1 MSELMVV
8 TNARIVTPERV
19 ILGTVEVLKGA
30 IVAVYR
36 GTTAW
41 RGAIDLDGDYL
52 IPGLVELHTDN
63 LEQTAQPRPGVKWP
77 AMAAVIAHDAQ
88 VVAAGITTVFD
99 ALAVG
104 DISFH
109 KTTPRRPARDLVGA
123 IHGAVEQGLTRS
135 RHHLHIRCEVGS
147 EDLITE
153 LEPMIDDPLVK
164 LVSVMDHAP
173 GQRQYADLTSY
184 KLWYETRYKMGEEEL
199 SALMKRQIE
208 ASRTNG
214 ERQRKAVVD
223 MCRKRRLPLASHD
236 DATPEHV
243 EQAVGEGGVIAEFP
257 TTEEAARAAHA
268 RGLRVLMGAPNVVQG
283 GSHSGNVSALDLA
296 NRGLLD
302 ILSSDYIPSSL
313 IQAAFALH
321 FGTVRM
327 SLPEAVATVSL
338 TPARAAGLT
347 DRGEIAPGKRADIVR
362 VRCPDSLPVVDQ
374 VWRGGDRVF

>member
-1 MSELMVV
+1 MSEPLVL
-8 TNARIVTPERV
+8 TNARVVTPERV

-63 LEQTAQPRPGVKWP
+63 LEQAAQPRPGVKWP
-77 AMAAVIAHDAQ
+77 ALAAVIAHDAQ

-104 DISFH
+104 DISFN
-109 KTTPRRPARDLVGA
+109 KTPRRPARGLVGA
-123 IHGAVEQGLTRS
+123 IRGAVEQGLTRS
-135 RHHLHIRCEVGS
+135 RHHLHMRCEVGS
-147 EDLITE
+147 ADLIAE
-153 LEPMIDDPLVK
+153 LEPMIDDSLVR

-199 SALMKRQIE
+199 TALMERQIE

-223 MCRKRRLPLASHD
+223 MCRKGLLKNPVLGRSERRIMQSWPPGGRFGAHGCCGRAAYLAK
-236 DATPEHV
+236 HV
-243 EQAVGEGGVIAEFP
+243 EPCRRPEGSQGKRR
-257 TTEEAARAAHA
+257 RAA
-268 RGLRVLMGAPNVVQG
+268 
-283 GSHSGNVSALDLA
+283 
-296 NRGLLD
+296 
-302 ILSSDYIPSSL
+302 
-313 IQAAFALH
+313 
-321 FGTVRM
+321 
-327 SLPEAVATVSL
+327 
-338 TPARAAGLT
+338 
-347 DRGEIAPGKRADIVR
+347 
-362 VRCPDSLPVVDQ
+362 
-374 VWRGGDRVF
+374 

>member
-1 MSELMVV
+1 MTEPLVL
-8 TNARIVTPERV
+8 TNARVVTPERV
-19 ILGTVEVLKGA
+19 ILGTIEVLKGF

-63 LEQTAQPRPGVKWP
+63 LEQAAQPRPGVKWP
-77 AMAAVIAHDAQ
+77 ALAAVIAHDAQ
-88 VVAAGITTVFD
+88 VVSAGITTVFD

-104 DISFH
+104 DISF
-109 KTTPRRPARDLVGA
+109 KKTPRRPARDLVGA
-123 IHGAVEQGLTRS
+123 IHGAVDKGLTRS
-135 RHHLHIRCEVGS
+135 RHHLHMRCEVGS
-147 EDLITE
+147 EDLIAE

-184 KLWYETRYKMGEEEL
+184 KLWYETRHNMGEDEL
-199 SALMKRQIE
+199 AALMERQIE
-208 ASRTNG
+208 ASRANG
-214 ERQRKAVVD
+214 EKHRKAVVD

-243 EQAVGEGGVIAEFP
+243 EQAAGEGGVIAEFP
-257 TTEEAARAAHA
+257 TTEDAARAARA
-268 RGLRVLMGAPNVVQG
+268 NGLRVLMGAPNVVQG

-296 NRGLLD
+296 GKGLLD

-313 IQAAFALH
+313 LQAAFALH
-321 FGTVRM
+321 FGSLRM
-327 SLPEAVATVSL
+327 SLPESLATVTA
-338 TPARAAGLT
+338 TPARAAGLG
-347 DRGEIAPGKRADIVR
+347 DRGEISPGKRADIVR
-362 VRCPDSLPVVDQ
+362 VRCPEGLPVVHE